1 LIITGYIVGLSCL
14 FLISYRTLIAF
25 FSESKA
31 VTIYIN
37 RFGEQ
42 FIDLFA
48 IIIIWAICI
57 VGLIYLIRLLKKEQ
71 VSMQS
76 PYKSNHGLLVDQ
88 NRSFYFIKNNIAN
101 DNTKDTS
108 NDLYQKLNEQIENN

>member
-1 LIITGYIVGLSCL
+1 MIVTGYIVGLSCL

-31 VTIYIN
+31 ITIYIN

-48 IIIIWAICI
+48 IIIIWTICI
-57 VGLIYLIRLLKKEQ
+57 LGLIYLLRLLKKEQ
-71 VSMQS
+71 LSKQS
-76 PYKSNHGLLVDQ
+76 DIKSNHAFFIDQ
-88 NRSFYFIKNNIAN
+88 NLLFYDKKNYLAIENI
-101 DNTKDTS
+101 KDTS
-108 NDLYQKLNEQIENN
+108 NDLIQKLNEQIKNN